1 MPFPPSLNKFGFI
14 ALDKMHTSLFTLLAG
29 AAISIQAVSGLAT
42 RATKPVWE
50 TLPDTPALPSPIST
64 ETKSVNGVNLWF
76 QKYNEATGGLPLVF
90 DHGGLGYSAYF
101 GAVIDRLIKKNYYVI
116 AVDRRGHGRST
127 FNKDDTFS
135 FDGFANDIYQLLL
148 DIGVPKYNVVGWSD
162 GAATTLAAL
171 QNSTIAP
178 TIEKAFLFAGF
189 MTAAD
194 TNATFTNTDIYKTF
208 VSRCATEYATLQPN
222 ANFTL
227 FANKV
232 GVLESTQPN
241 FTAEGLGKLD
251 GSKITIAAADHD
263 EAVNLNVPAKL
274 NSAIEGSK
282 LITLKN
288 VSHFAPVQD
297 PEQFSQAV
305 ENFLAA

>member
-1 MPFPPSLNKFGFI
+1 
-14 ALDKMHTSLFTLLAG
+14 MHTSLLALLAG
-29 AAISIQAVSGLAT
+29 ASVSIRAASGLAA
-42 RATKPVWE
+42 RATAPIWE

-64 ETKSVNGVNLWF
+64 ETKAVAGVNLWY
-76 QKYNEATGGLPLVF
+76 QKYNEAAGGLPLVM

-101 GAVIDRLIKKNYYVI
+101 GAVIDRLIKNGHYVI

-127 FNKDDTFS
+127 FNANDTFT
-135 FDGFANDIYQLLL
+135 FDMFANDIYELLL
-148 DIGVPKYNVVGWSD
+148 DISVTRYNVVGWSD

-178 TIEKAFLFAGF
+178 TIEKVFLFGAF

-194 TNATFTNTDIYKTF
+194 TNATFSNTNTYKTF
-208 VSRCATEYATLQPN
+208 VPRCATEYAAIQPN

-232 GVLESTQPN
+232 AVLEETQPN

-251 GSKITIAAADHD
+251 GSKITIACAEFD
-263 EAVNLNVPAKL
+263 EAVNLDVPAKL
-274 NSAIEGSK
+274 NTIIKGSK
-282 LITLKN
+282 LITLTN

-297 PEQFSQAV
+297 PEQFTQAV